1 MILKSTFMNQ
11 VANYRLIMYMFV
23 CLLICNMQVFAGG
36 AKLHIAT
43 DKEKYTAAETV
54 QFQIFLLNPSAEI
67 NNTVFVELLDC
78 HGNKLAK
85 KMLPFNLN
93 ICSGT
98 IDLPANSKAEFYL
111 LYCYVNNGDSLECS
125 LVKKISVQQNN
136 ASTLKIQSTKITLNH
151 FFEGGSFVA
160 ESPNNILLH
169 CTDENASPVKVKGKI
184 VDDKNGIY
192 AVFETDKQGFAKV
205 IFNPENNVRYH
216 IVVKDKNANETTSL
230 LPIAAPAGI
239 TLNVTTTQS
248 SIIYNLLSY
257 SAINSQPTEYRLE
270 ALQND
275 QVVYDAAVSF
285 QPGLSAVKEELK
297 ASNFAPGFLTFRL
310 TDKTN
315 KIYAQRVIYNSNKPA
330 ETSIITIIDTVN
342 KKEAKVILP
351 DIISGKSYISIRPAD
366 SAASTGPD
374 IDFLEIADSVSIND
388 QLIAYP
394 DFMAVSNAESDGGN
408 RYLSLTGT
416 LVNSEKKP
424 LKNKAVNLVI
434 QQKNLKK
441 QFLVTKTDK
450 EGKLKIDNVVFF
462 DTATVYYQLADKSDE
477 KNDVYLELTV
487 NPDKASENKKN
498 ALEKF
503 TCDAI
508 LSHSDST
515 MFLKSD
521 EKTLS
526 QVTVTADK
534 EKTESEKYTD
544 KYVSG
549 QMKKSSALRNEFDFI
564 KNPES
569 IDNKSLFLFLQTRIS
584 SIRIFTTAFGGLQI
598 SGTNGGTVGVYLND
612 MELPPNES
620 MDIIKDLLVK
630 DVAMVRFYS
639 MSFKPKLIGGNPLT
653 DSKASDAGD
662 LMIYTKRDF
671 NASEKTKGLPKTTV
685 VGYDLTGAPSNMISA
700 QDNNGSLFWKPDW
713 KVAAG
718 QVIYIA
724 LPAGETG
731 KKIEIALEG
740 INTFLAP
747 FRFKQNLVFN

>member
-1 MILKSTFMNQ
+1 MNQ
-11 VANYRLIMYMFV
+11 TANYRLIMYMFV
-23 CLLICNMQVFAGG
+23 CLLICNIHVFAGG
-36 AKLHIAT
+36 TKLHIAT
-43 DKEKYTAAETV
+43 DKEKYAAAETV

-93 ICSGT
+93 ICAGT

-111 LYCYVNNGDSLECS
+111 LYCYVNNGDSMECS
-125 LVKKISVQQNN
+125 LVKKIPVQQNN
-136 ASTLKIQSTKITLNH
+136 ASALKNPGTKITVNH

-169 CTDENASPVKVKGKI
+169 CTDENSAPVKVKGKI
-184 VDDKNGIY
+184 IDDKNGIY

-205 IFNPENNVRYH
+205 IFNPENKVRYH
-216 IVVKDKNANETTSL
+216 IIVKDKNANETVSP
-230 LPIAAPAGI
+230 LPIAATAGI

-248 SIIYNLLSY
+248 SIVYNLLSY
-257 SAINSQPTEYRLE
+257 SAANSQPTEYHLE

-275 QVVYDAAVSF
+275 LVVYDAAVSF

-297 ASNFAPGFLTFRL
+297 AAVFAPGFVTFRL

-315 KIYAQRVIYNSNKPA
+315 KIYTQRVIYNYSKPA
-330 ETSIITIIDTVN
+330 EASFITIIDTVN

-351 DIISGKSYISIRPAD
+351 DIISGNSYISIRPAD
-366 SAASTGPD
+366 TDASASPD
-374 IDFLEIADSVSIND
+374 PAFLDIADSVSIND

-394 DFMAVSNAESDGGN
+394 DFMAVSNAENDGSN

-416 LVNSEKKP
+416 LFNSEKKP

-477 KNDVYLELTV
+477 KNDVFMDLFV
-487 NPDKASENKKN
+487 NPDKASENRKN
-498 ALEKF
+498 GLENF
-503 TCDAI
+503 TCDAV
-508 LSHSDST
+508 LSHTDST
-515 MFLKSD
+515 KFLKPD

-526 QVTVTADK
+526 QVTVTAEK

-662 LMIYTKRDF
+662 LMIYTKRDY
-671 NASEKTKGLPKTTV
+671 NASDKTKGLPKTTV
-685 VGYDLTGAPSNMISA
+685 VGYDLTGTPSNLVSV
-700 QDNNGSLFWKPDW
+700 QGNNESLFWKPDW
-713 KVAAG
+713 KVTGG

-724 LPAGETG
+724 LPPGETG
-731 KKIEIALEG
+731 KKHEIVLEG
-740 INTFLAP
+740 INTFQAP
-747 FRFKQNLVFN
+747 YHFKQNLVFN

>member
-1 MILKSTFMNQ
+1 MKNSNCFFILMFCFC
-11 VANYRLIMYMFV
+11 LIHSG
-23 CLLICNMQVFAGG
+23 LNVFAGST
-36 AKLHIAT
+36 KLHIAT
-43 DKEKYTAAETV
+43 DKEKYTAAEAV

-93 ICSGT
+93 TSAGSIN
-98 IDLPANSKAEFYL
+98 LPANSKAEFYL
-111 LYCYVNNGDSLECS
+111 LYCYVNNGDSMECS
-125 LVKKISVQQNN
+125 VVKKIPVQQNS
-136 ASTLKIQSTKITLNH
+136 ASNLKIPGSKITVNH

-169 CTDENASPVKVKGKI
+169 CTDENANSVKVKGKI
-184 VDDKNGIY
+184 IDDKNGIY

-205 IFNPENNVRYH
+205 IFNPENKVRYR

-230 LPIAAPAGI
+230 LPIAAPEGI
-239 TLNVTTTQS
+239 TMNVTTTQS
-248 SIIYNLLSY
+248 SIVYNLLSY

-275 QVVYDAAVSF
+275 LVVYDAAVSF

-297 ASNFAPGFLTFRL
+297 AAVFAPGFLTFRL

-315 KIYAQRVIYNSNKPA
+315 KIYAQRVIYNSDKTA
-330 ETSIITIIDTVN
+330 ETSFITIIDTVN
-342 KKEAKVILP
+342 KKEAKVMLP
-351 DIISGKSYISIRPAD
+351 GIISGKSYISIQPAD
-366 SAASTGPD
+366 STASVSPD
-374 IDFLEIADSVSIND
+374 PAFLDIADSVSIND
-388 QLIAYP
+388 ELIAYP
-394 DFMAVSNAESDGGN
+394 DFMAGSNAENEATN
-408 RYLSLTGT
+408 RYLSLSGI
-416 LVNSEKKP
+416 LFNSEKKP

-434 QQKNLKK
+434 QQKNFKK
-441 QFLVTKTDK
+441 QYLVTKTDK
-450 EGKLKIDNVVFF
+450 DGKLKIDNLVFF
-462 DTATVYYQLADKSDE
+462 DTATVYYQLADKSEE
-477 KNDVYLELTV
+477 KNDVSLELFV

-503 TCDAI
+503 TCGAV
-508 LSHSDST
+508 LSHADST
-515 MFLKSD
+515 KFLKPD
-521 EKTLS
+521 EKTLG

-598 SGTNGGTVGVYLND
+598 SGINGGTVGVYLND

-620 MDIIKDLLVK
+620 MDIIKDLLVR

-685 VGYDLTGAPSNMISA
+685 VGYDLTGTQSNAIPV
-700 QDNNGSLFWKPDW
+700 QDNHEPLFWKPDW
-713 KVAAG
+713 KVAGG
-718 QVIYIA
+718 QVIYFA
-724 LPAGETG
+724 LPPGEAG
-731 KKIEIALEG
+731 KKHEIVLEG
-740 INTFLAP
+740 INTYQAP
-747 FRFKQNLVFN
+747 YHFKQNLVFN